1 MRDALAARLAGRPR
15 APVGIFPTPLQYMG
29 RLSRRLGR
37 PVYFKREDLA
47 GLAIG
52 GSKIRILRYT
62 AGDALDRGTNL
73 FVAGGYVQSNHPTQV
88 AAVGCALGIA
98 TELVLD
104 TTKGWEMEG
113 NMLLST
119 LMGCK
124 VHYVREGS
132 YEAIR
137 DACRRYA
144 ERVNRRGERRAHLL
158 TLTPEIHAL
167 SALAYAEGFLEL
179 AGQLEAADVR
189 EADVFVG
196 SGGPTYA
203 GLLVGA
209 CASGKRVRVHG
220 APPHGLGD
228 GAAERVL
235 SVARAALRL
244 VDLNISIAAAD
255 VSLLGRGAGVYGYAY
270 GPSVRAIWDVAQAEG
285 VFLDP
290 VYTGNGMAEML
301 RWTDAHRGETPVVFL
316 HTGGVTALF
325 AYERELIAGKRV
337 GRAPGRRVSRLG
349 ILNGARRQAR
359 RQIRPRRS
367 PAGASA
373 GT

>member
-1 MRDALAARLAGRPR
+1 
-15 APVGIFPTPLQYMG
+15 
-29 RLSRRLGR
+29 
-37 PVYFKREDLA
+37 
-47 GLAIG
+47 
-52 GSKIRILRYT
+52 
-62 AGDALDRGTNL
+62 
-73 FVAGGYVQSNHPTQV
+73 
-88 AAVGCALGIA
+88 
-98 TELVLD
+98 
-104 TTKGWEMEG
+104 
-113 NMLLST
+113 
-119 LMGCK
+119 
-124 VHYVREGS
+124 
-132 YEAIR
+132 
-137 DACRRYA
+137 
-144 ERVNRRGERRAHLL
+144 
-158 TLTPEIHAL
+158 
-167 SALAYAEGFLEL
+167 
-179 AGQLEAADVR
+179 
-189 EADVFVG
+189 
-196 SGGPTYA
+196 
-203 GLLVGA
+203 
-209 CASGKRVRVHG
+209 VHG

>member
-1 MRDALAARLAGRPR
+1 MRDMLAARLAARPH
-15 APVGIFPTPLQYMG
+15 AQVGIFPTPLQYMG

-52 GSKIRILRYT
+52 GSKIRILRHT
-62 AGDALDRGTNL
+62 AGDALDRGATL

-88 AAVGCALGIA
+88 AAVGCALGIP

-137 DACRRYA
+137 DACRRQV
-144 ERVNRRGERRAHLL
+144 ERLNRRGERPHLL

-179 AGQLEAADVR
+179 AAQLDASGVR
-189 EADVFVG
+189 QADVFVG

-203 GLLVGA
+203 GLLLGA
-209 CASGKRVRVHG
+209 CATGDSIRVHG
-220 APPHGLGD
+220 APPHGLGAR
-228 GAAERVL
+228 AAERVL
-235 SVARAALRL
+235 GVARAALHL
-244 VDLNISIAAAD
+244 VDLDVPVTPAD
-255 VSLLGRGAGVYGYAY
+255 VSLLGRGAGVYGYTY
-270 GPSVRAIWDVAQAEG
+270 RPSVKAIWDVAQAEG

-290 VYTGNGMAEML
+290 VYTGTGMAEML
-301 RWTDAHRGETPVVFL
+301 RWAETHRGETPVVFL

-325 AYERELIAGKRV
+325 AYERELIAGKRAA
-337 GRAPGRRVSRLG
+337 RIPGRRISRLG
-349 ILNGARRQAR
+349 SVNGRRGRPSRLIAR
-359 RQIRPRRS
+359 RRS